1 MTPHELAVRSTAL
14 RLMRP
19 DGKGAKDADAS
30 KIAHDEAD
38 EFRDYMRNYGLEHDW
53 WPKLKAF

>member
-38 EFRDYMRNYGLEHDW
+38 EFRDYMRNYGLEHD
-53 WPKLKAF
+53 